1 MFCAYVNNKGI
12 YQTVLTCSLI
22 KIFVDCVLD
31 KKISLVSI
39 FKISR
44 LASFCRCT
52 DQLVSSLIGNP
63 ILMKRLMLCITF
75 LLQVSEG
82 TPSPS
87 ALPMLPPDFSARKTL
102 SYDESS
108 QDAVNTSFVGERE
121 VVKTEPVLDTDSKDA
136 VRAAIK
142 DVITISDSPIKPVTH
157 KDVKSE
163 PMDTTD
169 SAIVNQEI
177 EKPKEET
184 TVVQYEVT
192 SIVKSE
198 PVLEDVSNSQIDS
211 TSVSEPVKD
220 STSVSEP
227 VKDEN
232 QSNNAINQPI
242 DQEITDTDSASQ
254 IIPESTQNDTEVTA
268 EKVATATETVPMA
281 TDIVPVATETVS
293 MATDTVVASAV
304 PESVIHSSEAVGSSP
319 LPQESGGSTP
329 VQDERS
335 RSNTPTKDECPG
347 TPVMDEPMVE

>member
-1 MFCAYVNNKGI
+1 
-12 YQTVLTCSLI
+12 
-22 KIFVDCVLD
+22 
-31 KKISLVSI
+31 
-39 FKISR
+39 
-44 LASFCRCT
+44 
-52 DQLVSSLIGNP
+52 
-63 ILMKRLMLCITF
+63 MLFITFF

-121 VVKTEPVLDTDSKDA
+121 VVKTEPVLDSKDA
-136 VRAAIK
+136 VRAAVK
-142 DVITISDSPIKPVTH
+142 DVITISDSPIKPVTRI
-157 KDVKSE
+157 DVKAE

-169 SAIVNQEI
+169 SAIVDKEI

-198 PVLEDVSNSQIDS
+198 PAMEDITNSQIDS

-220 STSVSEP
+220 STSVSES

-232 QSNNAINQPI
+232 QSNNAINQPV

-254 IIPESTQNDTEVTA
+254 IIPESTQNDTDTEVTA
-268 EKVATATETVPMA
+268 EKVAIATDIVPMA
-281 TDIVPVATETVS
+281 TDTAPVATETVS